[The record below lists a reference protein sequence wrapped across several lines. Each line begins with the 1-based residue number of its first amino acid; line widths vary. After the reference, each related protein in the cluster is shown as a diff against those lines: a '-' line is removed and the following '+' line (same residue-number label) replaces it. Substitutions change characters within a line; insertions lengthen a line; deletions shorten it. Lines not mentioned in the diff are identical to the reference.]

1 MTRKWKKEMA
11 KRRYQFPSFLNEVM
25 VFKIIYQFNP
35 FLYRVFFKF
44 KGMSMI
50 LLLIFLDDPVQ

>member
-1 MTRKWKKEMA
+1 MTKKWKKEMV
-11 KRRYQFPSFLNEVM
+11 KRNTNFQDFLNEVI

-35 FLYRVFFKF
+35 FLYRVFLKF
-44 KGMSMI
+44 KGRSTI